1 MSFDAEVKVGEVR
14 VFAGTKGPLEALVL
28 EARGLAGFRIV
39 PVSPYRVPANDAEI
53 AVGERVFQL
62 WNVCTAA
69 KGFVERSWIADT
81 LSVEDLA
88 RVREAVAAQG
98 GLPKKLGEYER
109 RQLAAGGDFK
119 GWSAKFPQPSVARW
133 RQYGGWSI
141 AAALVVG
148 LGVAWLLVRD
158 EPRRSETARVMTVQ
172 MECPQKF
179 SELEAALKEPT
190 EAPEPLPE
198 VEVAVSLPET
208 PVVATAEPAPDV
220 RREPEVGKMTPAAEA
235 RLKPMP
241 SDAVVAGRRTAGE
254 REPEVLQTLNWLKE
268 TQKADGSWG
277 DRPLVD
283 TALAVLALM
292 AHGETSDSAEY
303 GPTLVRGVRFL
314 SEMKLEGQPRGETQ
328 VAACALCGASVAMRN
343 PNVRVA
349 AERALA
355 TIGDNRSVEAAR
367 DWRGFLAAWEA
378 SASRVESHDTRMASA
393 PEEADPVADACV
405 FVLRLLSE

>member
-14 VFAGTKGPLEALVL
+14 VFADTKEPLVALVL
-28 EARGLAGFRIV
+28 ESRGLAGFRIV
-39 PVSPYRVPANDAEI
+39 PVSPYRVPANDTEI
-53 AVGERVFQL
+53 VVGERVFQL

-81 LSVEDLA
+81 LSAEDLA
-88 RVREAVAAQG
+88 RVREAVATQG

-109 RQLAAGGDFK
+109 RHLVLVGDFRRHIAICRERTV
-119 GWSAKFPQPSVARW
+119 SRW

-141 AAALVVG
+141 AAALVIG
-148 LGVAWLLVRD
+148 LGVVWLLERD
-158 EPRRSETARVMTVQ
+158 EPRLAETARVMTVQ
-172 MECPQKF
+172 MERPQKF
-179 SELEAALKEPT
+179 PELEAVLKEPT

-198 VEVAVSLPET
+198 VEVVVSLPEM
-208 PVVATAEPAPDV
+208 PVVATVEPAPDV
-220 RREPEVGKMTPAAEA
+220 RRAPEVGKMTPAAEA

-254 REPEVLQTLNWLKE
+254 REPEVVRTLNWLKE
-268 TQKADGSWG
+268 TQKEDGSWG

-292 AHGETSDSAEY
+292 AHGETADSADY
-303 GPTLVRGVRFL
+303 GPALVRGIRFL
-314 SEMKLEGQPRGETQ
+314 AEAELDGRKRGETQ
-328 VAACALCGASVAMRN
+328 IVACALCGASVAVRN

-355 TIGDNRSVEAAR
+355 TIGENRSVESGR
-367 DWRGFLAAWEA
+367 DWRGILAAWES
-378 SASRVESHDTRMASA
+378 SAPRAKSHGTRMASGPA
-393 PEEADPVADACV
+393 EDDPVADACV
-405 FVLRLLSE
+405 FVLRLLAE

>member
-1 MSFDAEVKVGEVR
+1 MSFDTEVKVGEVR
-14 VFAGTKGPLEALVL
+14 VFADTKEPLVALVL
-28 EARGLAGFRIV
+28 EVRGLAGYRIV
-39 PVSPYRVPANDAEI
+39 PVSSYRVLANDAEI
-53 AVGERVFQL
+53 AIGGRVFQL

-69 KGFVERSWIADT
+69 KGFVERSWIVDT
-81 LSVEDLA
+81 LSAEDVA
-88 RVREAVAAQG
+88 RVCEAIAAQG

-109 RQLAAGGDFK
+109 RQLVAGGDFK

-141 AAALVVG
+141 AAALVIG

-158 EPRRSETARVMTVQ
+158 EPRLAETVQVMTVQ
-172 MECPQKF
+172 MERPQKF
-179 SELEAALKEPT
+179 PELEAVQKDPAET
-190 EAPEPLPE
+190 PEPLPE

-208 PVVATAEPAPDV
+208 PVVAAVEPAPDV
-220 RREPEVGKMTPAAEA
+220 RRAPEVGKMTPAAEA
-235 RLKPMP
+235 WLKPMP

-254 REPEVLQTLNWLKE
+254 REPEVVRTLNWLKK
-268 TQKADGSWG
+268 TQREDGSWG

-283 TALAVLALM
+283 TALAVLALV
-292 AHGETSDSAEY
+292 AHGETSDSTEY

-328 VAACALCGASVAMRN
+328 IVACALCGASVAVRN

-355 TIGDNRSVEAAR
+355 AAGENRSVEAAR
-367 DWRGFLAAWEA
+367 DWRRAFADLAGTQT
-378 SASRVESHDTRMASA
+378 STSRVAYDAAGVSEKD
-393 PEEADPVADACV
+393 EVADACV
-405 FVLRLLSE
+405 FVLRLLAE